1 MAYEKE
7 RKRKREGE
15 GGNNTERDSHV
26 YKHTHCTR
34 KKEEEWNRAKDNAKW
49 LLHIPNWPHGMGL
62 GWTFMMDGSMDNGWI
77 NQLSMYGSID
87 RMKY

>member
-1 MAYEKE
+1 M
-7 RKRKREGE
+7 RKRERERERERE
-15 GGNNTERDSHV
+15 GTTQRETHMYTNT
-26 YKHTHCTR
+26 HTVHKR
-34 KKEEEWNRAKDNAKW
+34 KNAEEWNRAKDNAKW